1 MLSMASITQNK
12 NNGKVISYKFKACVG
27 RDEFGKQVFKCCTWK
42 IPEGMAPS
50 RVEKAVQ
57 KAATE
62 WERHAREE
70 YKQDLL
76 NAERVKEREISK
88 ARTDFACFIREL
100 WFPICI
106 CDGEHKPNTIQFNR
120 NIANI
125 IAAYFSGKAI
135 QKITGTDIQKYLIYL
150 RTEYKTPLGK
160 PLAPKTIR
168 HHYCTLANIFSYAM
182 KQEII
187 LKNPMDKVDCPKLSK
202 KKVDALSA
210 EQAKEFFSLISNC
223 PIDFWCMLNLMITT
237 GIRRG
242 ELMGLQWGDIDF
254 DHYTISVSRNV
265 TYTPASGI
273 VVSTPKTDCGL
284 RQIPLIP
291 SVAALLLEYRSGT
304 EWCKQDYLFPKDGNP
319 ALARDPNSVTRRVKR
334 FMKTHGLPD
343 MSPHDLRHTC
353 ATLLLS
359 NGADVKSVS
368 EILGHTDASTTLN
381 FYVRSDMQQMKAA
394 TEKFANAFGL

>member
-1 MLSMASITQNK
+1 MASITQNK
-12 NNGKVISYKFKACVG
+12 KDGKVISYKFKACVG
-27 RDEFGKQVFKCCTWK
+27 RDEFGKQVFKCSTWK
-42 IPEGMAPS
+42 VPEGMAPS

-76 NAERVKEREISK
+76 NAERVKEREIIK

-210 EQAKEFFSLISNC
+210 EQAKEFFSLICDC
-223 PIDFWCMLNLMITT
+223 PIDFRCMLNLMITT

-254 DHYTISVSRNV
+254 DHCTISVSRNV

-291 SVAALLLEYRSGT
+291 SVAALLLEYRSEM
-304 EWCKQDYLFPKDGNP
+304 EWRKQDYLFPKDGNP

-343 MSPHDLRHTC
+343 MLPHDLRHTC

-381 FYVRSDMQQMKAA
+381 FYVRSDLQQMKAA
-394 TEKFANAFGL
+394 TDKFAMAFGL